1 MIRNGGAVE
10 AHVWSAQTKSW
21 TNVGTVVDA
30 VGSSRKQLFEG
41 REYDFVFDVDIQE
54 GAPPLKL
61 PYNAVENPFEAARK
75 FLERNELSM
84 TYLDTV
90 GHFIVTNAKGVELG
104 AGEDRGGPDPWGT
117 ENRYRPGETSSPAPR
132 PPPNKPKYI
141 PHKEYLSISGAKMDA
156 IQNKINEINQEL
168 LSKGE
173 KENSLNPEEV
183 STLGKL
189 TEFLQTASLLKGK
202 PSKTSSTVVDAG
214 LDLLVKII
222 TTWSPQNRL
231 PGLDLLRLVAAASP
245 QAATYQTSG
254 CKIGEILEIS
264 GGFKDDLVNN
274 SMLSIRT
281 YVNLFQTNEG
291 RVYINTEFERVCPS
305 KKYTHP
311 GYTFSNLMSC
321 QRPLT
326 WQKRPPP
333 KRPTAT

>member
-10 AHVWSAQTKSW
+10 AHVWSAQAKSW

-30 VGSSRKQLFEG
+30 VGSGRKQLFEG
-41 REYDFVFDVDIQE
+41 KEYDFVFDVDIQE

-61 PYNAVENPFEAARK
+61 PYNAAENPFEAARK
-75 FLERNELSM
+75 FLERNELPI

-90 GHFIVTNAKGVELG
+90 GNFIVTNAKGVELG
-104 AGEDRGGPDPWGT
+104 AGKDRGGPDPWGT

-132 PPPNKPKYI
+132 PPPSKPKYI
-141 PHKEYLSISGAKMDA
+141 PHKEYLSISGANMDA
-156 IQNKINEINQEL
+156 IRNKINEINQGL

-189 TEFLQTASLLKGK
+189 TEFLQAASLLKGE
-202 PSKTSSTVVDAG
+202 PSKTASIVVDTG

-231 PGLDLLRLVAAASP
+231 PGLDLLRLVAAASSH
-245 QAATYQTSG
+245 AATYQTSDG
-254 CKIGEILEIS
+254 RKIGEILEIS
-264 GGFKDDLVNN
+264 GGFKDDLMNN

-281 YVNLFQTNEG
+281 YVNLFKTNEG
-291 RVYINTEFERVCPS
+291 RVYINTGFERVCSFFFRKNTP
-305 KKYTHP
+305 YL
-311 GYTFSNLMSC
+311 Y
-321 QRPLT
+321 PLI
-326 WQKRPPP
+326 
-333 KRPTAT
+333 

>member
-30 VGSSRKQLFEG
+30 VGSGRKQLFEG
-41 REYDFVFDVDIQE
+41 KEYDFVFDVDIQE

-61 PYNAVENPFEAARK
+61 PYNASENPFEAARK
-75 FLERNELSM
+75 FLERNELPI

-90 GHFIVTNAKGVELG
+90 GNFIVTNAKGVELG
-104 AGEDRGGPDPWGT
+104 TGDDRGGPDPWGT

-132 PPPNKPKYI
+132 PPPSKPKYI
-141 PHKEYLSISGAKMDA
+141 PHKEYLSISGANMGA
-156 IQNKINEINQEL
+156 IQNKVNEINQEL

-183 STLGKL
+183 STLAKL
-189 TEFLQTASLLKGK
+189 TEFLQTTSLLKVK
-202 PSKTSSTVVDAG
+202 PSKISFVAVDAS

-231 PGLDLLRLVAAASP
+231 PGLDLLRLLAAASP
-245 QAATYQTSG
+245 RAATYQTNDGS
-254 CKIGEILEIS
+254 KIGEILEIS
-264 GGFKDDLVNN
+264 GGFKEDLVNN

-291 RVYINTEFERVCPS
+291 RVYINTRFERVCSP
-305 KKYTHP
+305 KKLP
-311 GYTFSNLMSC
+311 IPVVSS
-321 QRPLT
+321 LT
-326 WQKRPPP
+326 
-333 KRPTAT
+333 